1 MASKAQTESMLTD
14 SWIHVIE
21 LVWYDHME
29 VGVRNTRL
37 VAVTASC
44 ISLNS
49 TNRALCRNA
58 FLLLFDL
65 NFLQHLTLVT
75 LQSFDCFENL

>member
-37 VAVTASC
+37 VG
-44 ISLNS
+44 
-49 TNRALCRNA
+49 
-58 FLLLFDL
+58 
-65 NFLQHLTLVT
+65 
-75 LQSFDCFENL
+75 E